1 MKFKMGFEGREDSSV
16 GKVLTTQACQLE
28 FGSAG
33 PMKSWHAVALMAF
46 ILVNFCQEMGGGG
59 KEALLKFAGQLS
71 WHTQQQEITRPC
83 FKQDSRQR
91 LTLGG
96 CPLISIYTDRHT
108 HTHTHICTYTNS
120 CFKFGRNNVA
130 TVDADPTHSFCKA
143 YSSRHG
149 LIFMHHLNK
158 RGT

>member
-96 CPLISIYTDRHT
+96 CPLISITRVCLCASLCLFLCLSVFFCLSLIYSHVHT
-108 HTHTHICTYTNS
+108 EW
-120 CFKFGRNNVA
+120 V
-130 TVDADPTHSFCKA
+130 
-143 YSSRHG
+143 
-149 LIFMHHLNK
+149 
-158 RGT
+158 